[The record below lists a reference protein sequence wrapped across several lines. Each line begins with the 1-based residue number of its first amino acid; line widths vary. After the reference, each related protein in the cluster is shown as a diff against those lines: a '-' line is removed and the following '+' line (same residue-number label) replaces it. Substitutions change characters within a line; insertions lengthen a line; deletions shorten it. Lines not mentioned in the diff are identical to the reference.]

1 MGTSLAGSTL
11 EVSTSVPTDTSSTTE
26 FAALATW
33 VAGSCALNEVPPI
46 AYELAAV
53 EEDNVCDEVMKKV
66 VGGGTYDDVVFQ
78 LSKIPG
84 DAMQDALQTIM
95 DNRAVASF
103 KLTLKDSTTI
113 YFTGQVARFSLT
125 QGGGKNTINRR
136 EVKVFVHSKPV
147 EV

>member
-1 MGTSLAGSTL
+1 MGNALAGSTL
-11 EVSTSVPTDTSSTTE
+11 EVSLAVPADVSSTTE
-26 FAALATW
+26 FAALAW
-33 VAGSCALNEVPPI
+33 VAGTCALNEVPPI
-46 AYELAAV
+46 GYELAAV

-66 VGGGTYDDVVFQ
+66 VGGGTFDDVVFQ
-78 LSKIPG
+78 LSKMPG
-84 DAMQDALQTIM
+84 DAMQDAIQTIM
-95 DNRAVASF
+95 DTRAVGSF

-113 YFTGQVARFSLT
+113 YFTGQVSRFSLT

>member
-1 MGTSLAGSTL
+1 MGTALAGSTL
-11 EVSTSVPTDTSSTTE
+11 EVSTAVPTDVTSTAE
-26 FAALATW
+26 FAALTW
-33 VAGSCALNEVPPI
+33 VPGNCALGEVPPI
-46 AYELAAV
+46 GYELAAV
-53 EEDNVCDEVMKKV
+53 EEDNVCDEVTKKV

-103 KLTLKDSTTI
+103 KLNLKDSTTI
-113 YFTGQVARFSLT
+113 YFTGQVSRFSLT

-136 EVKVFVHSKPV
+136 EVKVFVHSKPI